1 MWHKVSPLAFRIGYI
16 KTWRSNWYYDRKSYG
31 HNVSQ
36 DIAIRSMV
44 MKHFKN
50 LPIGNLF
57 INHASNNEV
66 SITIY
71 TSRTA
76 IILGSNDE
84 NIIALKDKLAVSF
97 SQYTFTLDV
106 KEVKNQNFLLQLL
119 QILLLVNL
127 KRKCHIVE
135 LSKCYCKT
143 LEKGGLGIK
152 VKLWGRLNGAEIARR
167 ETFKDGSIPS
177 QTIRADVDFS
187 YERAETPSGTLGL
200 KVWIYKGDV
209 FKNRLAFLKFSL

>member
-1 MWHKVSPLAFRIGYI
+1 MWHKVSPIAFRIGYI
-16 KTWRSNWYYDRKSYG
+16 KTWRSNGYYDRKSYG
-31 HNVSQ
+31 QNVSQ
-36 DIAIRSMV
+36 DVAIRAMAT
-44 MKHFKN
+44 KHFKN

-57 INHASNNEV
+57 INHSGSQNV

-76 IILGSNDE
+76 LILGNNDE
-84 NIIALKDKLAVSF
+84 NINALKDNLTKTF
-97 SQYTFTLDV
+97 SEYTFTLDV
-106 KEVKNQNFLLQLL
+106 KEVK
-119 QILLLVNL
+119 
-127 KRKCHIVE
+127 KPE
-135 LSKCYCKT
+135 LSAPIVADSIARQLEKKMPYRRVIKNAIAKT

-152 VKLWGRLNGAEIARR
+152 VKLGGRLNGAEIARR

-177 QTIRADVDFS
+177 QTIRADVDFA

-209 FKNRLAFLKFSL
+209 FKK